1 LAPHLRKAAG
11 LFRFLAV
18 ILRQTPQNGLMMAK
32 GEQRSNRE
40 TKKPKAA
47 KPANLAA
54 ATAINSARAAAALM
68 TRGTVDTGVKRKSR

>member
-1 LAPHLRKAAG
+1 
-11 LFRFLAV
+11 
-18 ILRQTPQNGLMMAK
+18 MMAK